1 MGILGFARKIG
12 SDRLNMACQR
22 ASDYGSF
29 GYGAIRNIIERG
41 LDLAGADESA
51 PGSIPDHD
59 NIRGGAHYD
68 DQHPDDQNPDNTIN
82 PEEQP

>member
-1 MGILGFARKIG
+1 
-12 SDRLNMACQR
+12 MACQR

>member
-22 ASDYGSF
+22 ASEYGSF
-29 GYGAIRNIIERG
+29 GYGAIRGIIERG

-51 PGSIPDHD
+51 PAAFRTMTISVV
-59 NIRGGAHYD
+59 AHTMMT
-68 DQHPDDQNPDNTIN
+68 NTLMTRTPDNTIN